1 MLAAPRSSDRVSAVG
16 NPDDPLAALNAA
28 QREAVLHGL
37 GGGAGGDPPPPLL
50 VIAGAGSG
58 KTNTLAHRV
67 AHLIAHGADPGRILL
82 LTFSRRAADEMGRR
96 VRRILAEMS
105 AGRPGP
111 AQAQLNWSGTFHA
124 LGARLL
130 RDYAG
135 RIGVDPGFTIHDRED
150 SADLMNLARHELG
163 LSATKQRFPQK
174 GTCLAIY
181 SAAVNTQAPL
191 AEVLQASFPW
201 CAAWEDALKR
211 LFRAYVE
218 AKQAQQ
224 VLDYDDLLL
233 YWAQM
238 VAEPTL
244 GAEIGGLF
252 DHVLVDE
259 YQDTNLLQASILL
272 AMKPDG
278 RGLTVV
284 GDDAQSIYAFRG
296 ATVRNILD
304 FPAAF
309 DPPARVVT
317 LEQNYRSTKPILEA
331 ANAVIALA
339 AERFTK
345 NLWSDRAST
354 QRPRLVSVKDDAD
367 QAAFVADTL
376 LARREEGLKLKQQAV
391 LFRASAHSARLEME
405 LTRRNV
411 PFVKF
416 GGLKFLEAAHVKD
429 VLALL
434 RWAEN
439 PRDRISGFRAIQLLA
454 GIGPRTAGR
463 VLDNVCAAPEGCALL
478 AEQPVPEAARAGW
491 QAFAALIDRLAGRVD
506 AADPAAASAALAE
519 PRAHDAGGRF
529 ASGCP
534 AWPVDFELVCR
545 WYEAQMPR
553 LYDDFALR
561 VLDIQQ
567 LARIAATSPS
577 RQRFLTELTLDPPSA
592 TSGEAGMPL
601 LDEDY
606 LILSTMHSAKGQEWN
621 AVSVLNVV
629 DGCIP
634 SDVATRNSAE
644 IEEERRLLYVAMTR
658 AKDSL
663 DLIVP
668 QRFYVTQQMGMGD
681 RHLYAGRT
689 RFIPNRLLGHFE
701 QMSWPPPPP
710 ELQGSPASRQAAID
724 LAAKMRDMWR

>member
-1 MLAAPRSSDRVSAVG
+1 VVVSDHVT
-16 NPDDPLAALNAA
+16 PDPLARLNPAQRAAVVHGVPNGALNAGSVP
-28 QREAVLHGL
+28 QPSL
-37 GGGAGGDPPPPLL
+37 PLL

-67 AHLIAHGADPGRILL
+67 AHLIAHGADPSRILL
-82 LTFSRRAADEMGRR
+82 LTFSRRAAGEMGRR
-96 VRRILAEMS
+96 VRRILAQV
-105 AGRPGP
+105 AVGRPGL
-111 AQAQLNWSGTFHA
+111 AQAELRWSGTFHA
-124 LGARLL
+124 IGARLL

-135 RIGVDPGFTIHDRED
+135 RIGLDPGFTIHDRED
-150 SADLMNLARHELG
+150 SADLMNLVRHEAG

-181 SAAVNTQAPL
+181 SAAVNTRAPL

-201 CAAWEDALKR
+201 CAEWEDELKR

-238 VAEPTL
+238 VAEPEL

-259 YQDTNLLQASILL
+259 YQDTNHLQAAILL
-272 AMKPDG
+272 GLKPDG

-309 DPPARVVT
+309 DPPAQVVT
-317 LEQNYRSTKPILEA
+317 LEQNYRSTRPILEA

-345 NLWSDRAST
+345 NLWSERESA
-354 QRPRLVSVKDDAD
+354 QRPRLVAVKDDAD
-367 QAAFVADTL
+367 QAAFVVDTV
-376 LARREEGLKLKQQAV
+376 LARREEGLKLKHQAV

-405 LTRRNV
+405 LTRRNI

-429 VLALL
+429 VLAVL

-439 PRDRISGFRAIQLLA
+439 PRDRIAGFRAIQLLA
-454 GIGPRTAGR
+454 GIGPKTAGR
-463 VLDNVCAAPEGCALL
+463 VLDNVCAAPEGCMLL
-478 AEQPVPEAARAGW
+478 DEQPMPEAARAGW
-491 QAFAALIDRLAGRVD
+491 QEFAALVDRLAARPQW
-506 AADPAAASAALAE
+506 PA
-519 PRAHDAGGRF
+519 
-529 ASGCP
+529 
-534 AWPVDFELVCR
+534 DFELACR

-553 LYDDFALR
+553 LYDDFAVR

-567 LARIAATSPS
+567 LARIAATSPG

-621 AVSVLNVV
+621 AVSVLNMV

-634 SDVATRNSAE
+634 SDVATRNSGE

-681 RHLYAGRT
+681 RHVYAGRT